1 MVGTDRASWTLE
13 LLALQLERDTAVKLS
28 ARYVSRLLRLGGCR
42 RGRPRPALRIPVRG
56 RRAVLERIETLIA
69 QSSPEAEVFYVDEAD
84 IDLNPRIGTVMLG
97 FGLPLTI
104 ITLVALIV
112 RASRSWTNL
121 FLRSSDELSRPKNR
135 SVPDFS

>member
-1 MVGTDRASWTLE
+1 MGAT
-13 LLALQLERDTAVKLS
+13 
-28 ARYVSRLLRLGGCR
+28 
-42 RGRPRPALRIPVRG
+42 
-56 RRAVLERIETLIA
+56 VLERIETLIA